1 MNERFMGRI
10 RDIDDITYD
19 EDMCLDYAAHI
30 VHSNEFKD
38 EIIEAERK
46 NESETSFFIDKILY
60 DVLENYDS
68 RLKPH
73 YPSDSE
79 WQFIIDHMKILLASE
94 GIKITKHGW
103 NDDDDWDEYIG
114 DDDKRDYAIYLGW

>member
-1 MNERFMGRI
+1 MGSI
-10 RDIDDITYD
+10 RNIDDITYD
-19 EDMCLDYAAHI
+19 EDMCLSYATHI

-38 EIIEAERK
+38 EIVKAARK
-46 NESETSFFIDKILY
+46 DESETSFFIDKILY
-60 DVLENYDS
+60 DVLEKNDS
-68 RLKPH
+68 RPKPH

-79 WQFIIDHMKILLASE
+79 WQLIIDHMKILLASE
-94 GIKITKHGW
+94 GIEITKHGW